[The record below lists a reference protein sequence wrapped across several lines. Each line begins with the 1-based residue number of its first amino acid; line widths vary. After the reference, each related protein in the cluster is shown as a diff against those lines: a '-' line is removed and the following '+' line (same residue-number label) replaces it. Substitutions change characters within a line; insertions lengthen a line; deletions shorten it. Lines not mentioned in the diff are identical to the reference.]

1 MMEYEDEPI
10 RGLPGRLPPGEEI
23 LWQGAPDW
31 RVLARSAFHT
41 RWIAAYFAALTLYGI
56 ATGSLLGAG
65 ITALAGIACLALLAV
80 LSWAIART
88 TVYTLTNKRIVL
100 RIGVALT
107 TCFNVPLK
115 LMTSAEIRP
124 LDRGHGDIALAIDQ
138 GRIGYLL
145 LWPHARPWRLKDPQ
159 PMLRALPEADR
170 VAELLVKARAAVS
183 PIAKAEPAPVK
194 TGAPAP
200 QAAAA
205 PLGAAA

>member
-41 RWIAAYFAALTLYGI
+41 RWVAAYFAALTIYGV
-56 ATGSLLGAG
+56 ASGSLLGAG
-65 ITALAGIACLALLAV
+65 ITALAGAACLGLLALLA
-80 LSWAIART
+80 WAIART

-115 LMTSAEIRP
+115 LMKSAEIRP

-159 PMLRALPEADR
+159 PMLRALPEAER
-170 VAELLVKARAAVS
+170 VAEMLVKARAAIS
-183 PIAKAEPAPVK
+183 PIAKAD
-194 TGAPAP
+194 APA
-200 QAAAA
+200 AGVAA
-205 PLGAAA
+205 PQPAAPALGAAA